1 MFENVCSIG
10 AVSDRGGIEPYS
22 AECMFAWECPFP
34 RNGLAMNH
42 LHRSVSLD
50 SMASCLDIQIRNLPL
65 VNSNN
70 YLYSVSSRPQFV
82 QKQLKL
88 IRLAR

>member
-22 AECMFAWECPFP
+22 ADCIFAWEWPLP
-34 RNGLAMNH
+34 RHGLAMTH
-42 LHRSVSLD
+42 LYRSVSLG
-50 SMASCLDIQIRNLPL
+50 SMASCIDMQIRNLPL
-65 VNSNN
+65 VNN
-70 YLYSVSSRPQFV
+70 YLYIVSSRPQFV

-88 IRLAR
+88 IC